1 MGSLAVMQEPPRL
14 AMVVWGIQDTCET
27 RDCSICLQYLPLYDC
42 AISSFYTISVYA
54 VSLCMQYLY
63 NPAVFPVFFPV
74 YAISCSIMQC
84 VVLTAVFV
92 CVLHLSVYTLQY
104 ESVYV
109 AAVSIVCSV

>member
-1 MGSLAVMQEPPRL
+1 MG
-14 AMVVWGIQDTCET
+14 
-27 RDCSICLQYLPLYDC
+27 RDCSICLQYLPLYDF
-42 AISSFYTISVYA
+42 AISSFYTISVYAVSLCMQYLCVCSISVYA